1 MIELEPLKHL
11 QGIDGELFKLRRRQQ
26 QMPRELE
33 RVEARRAAQQERVQA
48 ADERLKALQVSQ
60 KEQEMDLQSREER
73 IKKLKTQLFQL
84 KTNKDYTLMQQEI
97 DALKADN
104 SLLEEGIIR
113 LLDAVDR
120 PAMHRQRQPA
130 RWAHA
135 ELAVAR
141 ERQRLEG
148 ELAVIS
154 RRMAQLAD
162 DRQTVLPGV
171 PAQTLATYERVLA
184 LREGLALVPIVVD
197 ACGGCDRRL
206 TSQVIN
212 QVYLRETLMA
222 CEHCNRI
229 LYFDEAHSRL

>member
-11 QGIDGELFKLRRRQQ
+11 QGIDGELFKLKRRQQ
-26 QMPRELE
+26 QMPHELE
-33 RVEARRAAQQERVQA
+33 QVEARRVAQQARVKA

-60 KEQEMDLQSREER
+60 KEKEMELQSREER

-104 SLLEEGIIR
+104 SLLEEEIIR
-113 LLDAVDR
+113 LLDAVDL
-120 PAMHRQRQPA
+120 AAKERQGEQEHL
-130 RWAHA
+130 AH
-135 ELAVAR
+135 EEQEVAR

-148 ELAVIS
+148 ELEVMS

-162 DRQTVLPGV
+162 DRQAVLPGV
-171 PAQTLATYERVLA
+171 PPQTLATYERVLA

-206 TSQVIN
+206 TPQVIN
-212 QVYLRETLMA
+212 QVYLRESLMT